1 LLQFPTD
8 EALFRLLIDYQPY
21 IIAFIMGF
29 ARIVAAVT
37 VFPLFSL
44 TNTRGQVRALF
55 AVCLTIPVV
64 PLIHA
69 EIVKLEGLTLMQLG
83 TFIAK
88 EYLFGLIMGVLLAI
102 PFWSVQTAGDIVDF
116 SRNASA
122 ANLSD
127 PVNANENSL
136 AGTILVYAALALFV
150 SMNGLQITIGFIYD
164 SYNVFRPTQ
173 ILPNPDM
180 ELVKAIGTLLSR
192 LFTIGIIVSGPIMI
206 ALTLTDIA
214 LVFASR
220 IARQV
225 PLNDFS
231 VLIKNVIVAAFLPLY
246 AVFLSQYVMTDWQE
260 IARFLRGFL
269 RLDGG

>member
-1 LLQFPTD
+1 MAFLPTD
-8 EALFRLLIDYQPY
+8 EALFQLLIAYQPW

-29 ARIVAAVT
+29 ARIVAAIT

-44 TNTRGQVRALF
+44 TNTRGQIRALF

-69 EIVKLEGLTLMQLG
+69 EIIKLQSFTLLQLG
-83 TFIAK
+83 VFIGK

-102 PFWSVQTAGDIVDF
+102 PFWSVQTAGDIIDF
-116 SRNASA
+116 ERNASA

-136 AGTILVYAALALFV
+136 AGTILVYAALAIFIG
-150 SMNGLQITIGFIYD
+150 MNGLQITIAFIYD

-180 ELVKAIGTLLSR
+180 ELVKALGTLLAR
-192 LFTIGIIVSGPIMI
+192 LFTIGIIVAGPIMI

-220 IARQV
+220 IARQI

-231 VLIKNVIVAAFLPLY
+231 VLVKNMIVAAFLPVY
-246 AVFLSQYVMTDWQE
+246 AVFLGQYVLSDWQE
-260 IARFLRGFL
+260 IARFLRAFL
-269 RLDGG
+269 RLDM